1 MLKQAERIMPQ
12 RKILAAGNHLQLV
25 SVDGWEFAERT
36 NCRGVVAVVAV
47 TEDRQLIL
55 TEQYRYPVERRVIDL
70 PAGLAGDIAGE
81 ELEPLERA
89 AMRELREETGY
100 DAEEFEFLFRGPT
113 SAGLTNEVISFFR
126 AGPVRQVDAGG
137 GDASEDIVVHT
148 VPLATIDDW
157 IASFSPAT
165 TLVDPKVYAALHFAR

>member
-1 MLKQAERIMPQ
+1 MPE

-25 SVDGWEFAERT
+25 SVDGWEYAERT

-55 TEQYRYPVERRVIDL
+55 TEQYRPPVQRRVIDL

-89 AMRELREETGY
+89 AKRELREETGY
-100 DAEEFEFLFRGPT
+100 DAEGFEFLFRGPT
-113 SAGLTNEVISFFR
+113 SAGLTNEVISFF
-126 AGPVRQVDAGG
+126 PQVRCAVDAGG
-137 GDASEDIVVHT
+137 GDDSEDIIVHT
-148 VPLATIDDW
+148 VPLVTIDDW
-157 IASFSPAT
+157 LASFSPAT
-165 TLVDPKVYAALHFAR
+165 TLVDPKVYTALHFAR